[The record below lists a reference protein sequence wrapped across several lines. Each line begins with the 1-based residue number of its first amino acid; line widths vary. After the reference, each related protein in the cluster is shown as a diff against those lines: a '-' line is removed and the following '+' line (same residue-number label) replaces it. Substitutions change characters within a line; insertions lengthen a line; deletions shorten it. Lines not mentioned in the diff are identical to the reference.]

1 MAVGRRTTAGLASV
15 AGLAALA
22 AVGLPAASSSA
33 VDAAGRPTDVTATF
47 VQWHD
52 GDDEFQLSWTPPA
65 EAVGHY
71 AVFEQGG
78 PNPPTPPS
86 TPLATVDADQS
97 SVTVD
102 VPVDTADVNVD
113 DEVSFAVYAWND
125 TDDAWAASDPVVVP
139 TALGAALSVT
149 PESGVAGKV
158 RVSWAAP
165 AAGDHVILTE
175 AGSTDPITLPDDT
188 QAGSLAVDIGT
199 AAYSPQF
206 SLAEQVS
213 ADPDQT
219 SPARVAE
226 SPPAPKPL
234 GAISVQ
240 TLSPTSIGVSATS
253 MPAGCAASS
262 HWVTHCVNVRVVA
275 KEGTVAPTS
284 PTDGVAV
291 FPAPDAAATDLV
303 GGTLS
308 GLVPRRTYTVAAF
321 NTTWTGA
328 PAYSPAVTQ
337 QVDLLDGAVPRVLT
351 RPPTTITY
359 GSAATF
365 EVRLTRASDGSALPA
380 YPVRLYDV
388 VNLAVS
394 HLLAQASTGS
404 TGLAV
409 LTVRPAHTTRFS
421 VLVPEQPWYV
431 SQDDPGYQPVVSVR
445 PVLSLASAHHTYGR
459 GATAT
464 LSGTLSPHLAATI
477 RLQHYSGGAWHTVA
491 SVRTTSSGRYGFH
504 VRLTSSGHP
513 AYRVERGG
521 DALLVTGASPTL
533 HLTVT

>member
-1 MAVGRRTTAGLASV
+1 VVVRRRVTAGLTSAV
-15 AGLAALA
+15 ALAALA
-22 AVGLPAASSSA
+22 ALGLPAASSSA

-52 GDDEFQLSWTPPA
+52 GEDEFELSWTPPV
-65 EAVGHY
+65 EPVGHY

-86 TPLATVDADQS
+86 TPLATVDPGQS
-97 SVTVD
+97 TATVD
-102 VPVDTADVNVD
+102 VPVDTSATYLHH
-113 DEVSFAVYAWND
+113 DEASFAVYAWND

-139 TALGAALSVT
+139 TVLGAALTVT

-158 RVSWAAP
+158 RVSWDAP
-165 AAGDHVILTE
+165 AAGDRVVLHEDGVT
-175 AGSTDPITLPDDT
+175 GPVTLPDDT
-188 QAGSLAVDIGT
+188 QAGSLVVDIGT
-199 AAYSPQF
+199 SAYSPRF
-206 SLAEQVS
+206 SLAEQVI

-219 SPARVAE
+219 SPVRLADGAA
-226 SPPAPKPL
+226 APRPV
-234 GAISVQ
+234 GGISVR
-240 TLSPTSIGVSATS
+240 TVSPTTLGVTAT
-253 MPAGCAASS
+253 MPAGCPDAT
-262 HWVTHCVNVRVVA
+262 HWLNHCINVRVVA
-275 KEGTVAPTS
+275 KEGTAPPES

-291 FPAPDAAATDLV
+291 WPAPDAAATDLI

-308 GLVPRRTYTVAAF
+308 GLSPRRTYTVAAF

-337 QVDLLDGAVPRVLT
+337 QVDLLDGAVPHVLQ
-351 RPPTTITY
+351 RPPATVTY
-359 GSAATF
+359 GGAATF
-365 EVRLTRASDGSALPA
+365 EVRLTRASDGTALSA

-388 VNLAVS
+388 VNLGIA

-431 SQDDPGYQPVVSVR
+431 SESDPGYQPVVSVR
-445 PVLSLASAHHTYGR
+445 PVLSLTSAHHTYGR
-459 GATAT
+459 GRTAT
-464 LSGTLSPHLAATI
+464 LSGTLSPHLATTI

-491 SVRTTSSGRYGFH
+491 TTRSSSTGRYGLH
-504 VRLTSSGHP
+504 VRLTSAGRP
-513 AYRVERGG
+513 AYRVERSG
-521 DALLVTGASPTL
+521 DSLLVTGVSATL
-533 HLTVT
+533 HLTVR